1 MSIEINGVG
10 MGDTQLANPKSDILG
25 KDDFL
30 NLLVAQLQHQDPLS
44 PMESAEFTAQLA
56 QFSSL
61 EQLGNVNDK
70 LDYLQLCQ
78 ASLNNSKAVSL
89 IGKNVEAV
97 GNSIYL
103 NNGTSND
110 LNFELGSDASSVD
123 ISIYDASGNLV
134 QNIQGGAL
142 NSGEQTIKWDGADNE
157 GNKLSD
163 GIYFFEVFARDA
175 DENQVPAQTFT
186 NGRVTEVIFKNGD
199 TRLVAGEREIS
210 VNDVIRIAEP
220 ED

>member
-1 MSIEINGVG
+1 MAS
-10 MGDTQLANPKSDILG
+10 
-25 KDDFL
+25 
-30 NLLVAQLQHQDPLS
+30 LVAQLQHQDPLS

-199 TRLVAGEREIS
+199 TCLVAGEREIS